1 MFIALRVFS
10 LAVLGVF
17 GNWTVLLAQTP
28 VDQTSKPPE
37 KLPALLQPADCET
50 VLAYIDNALLRASSA
65 GSNVIFITKMENGS
79 SLSLARERARYI
91 RAYLTHRGFQ
101 NYEIASDF
109 EGGGAPRVDL
119 FVSGERL
126 YSFPMTKRSAKLIQC
141 P

>member
-1 MFIALRVFS
+1 MFIALRIIS
-10 LAVLGVF
+10 LAVLGFF
-17 GNWTVLLAQTP
+17 GNWTVLHAQTP
-28 VDQTSKPPE
+28 VDQTSKLPE

-50 VLAYIDNALLRASSA
+50 VLAYIDNALLRASLA

-79 SLSLARERARYI
+79 SLSLARARARSI

-109 EGGGAPRVDL
+109 EGGGPPRVDL

-126 YSFPMTKRSAKLIQC
+126 YSFPMMKRSAKVFRC

>member
-1 MFIALRVFS
+1 MFTALRIFS

-17 GNWTVLLAQTP
+17 GNWTVLHSQTP
-28 VDQTSKPPE
+28 VDQNSKPPD
-37 KLPALLQPADCET
+37 KLPTLLRPADCET

-65 GSNVIFITKMENGS
+65 GSNVIFITKMEKGS
-79 SLSLARERARYI
+79 SLSLAKARARYI

-126 YSFPMTKRSAKLIQC
+126 YSFPMMKRNAQLFRC

>member
-1 MFIALRVFS
+1 MFIALRIFS
-10 LAVLGVF
+10 LTVLGVF
-17 GNWTVLLAQTP
+17 GNWTVLSQTP

-50 VLAYIDNALLRASSA
+50 VLAYIDNALLRASLA
-65 GSNVIFITKMENGS
+65 GSNVIFVTKMEKGS
-79 SLSLARERARYI
+79 SLSLARARARYI

-109 EGGGAPRVDL
+109 EGAGPPRVDL

-126 YSFPMTKRSAKLIQC
+126 YSFPMRKRNAKLIRC